1 MSDPR
6 REQPDYQEDEESDF
20 GAKLKVRLA
29 IAGGLVALALGAIPL
44 LDNLTGKKPQ
54 PADNNSGSISG
65 IASAPLIASTP
76 VASAPVA
83 SAPVASAPAGTAPTG
98 PDLSQTPG
106 MTATPPLSL
115 PQQAPEQAA
124 PHRNTAARP
133 AATPATPAA
142 APAATRNN
150 ASHAYR
156 PGAGAPQPYT
166 AGQPPYAAGQQPY
179 RPATQPAGN
188 GQRPLVPQN
197 PPPAAAMQ
205 PLPAARPAGS
215 SVGYHVQLGVFNS
228 MENAQ
233 KLIAELKSKG
243 IEVQSETRV
252 HLAPFRTRAEAE
264 QAMAKLRAMGYAPI
278 LNTPGN

>member
-6 REQPDYQEDEESDF
+6 REQPDYQEDDEESDF

-54 PADNNSGSISG
+54 PADNNSGNISG
-65 IASAPLIASTP
+65 IASAPLIASAP

-83 SAPVASAPAGTAPTG
+83 SAPVASAPAGTAPAG

-115 PQQAPEQAA
+115 PQQAPEPAA
-124 PHRNTAARP
+124 AHRNAAARS
-133 AATPATPAA
+133 AATPAPAN
-142 APAATRNN
+142 PATAQHN

-156 PGAGAPQPYT
+156 PGAGTPQPYT
-166 AGQPPYAAGQQPY
+166 AGQQPYTGSPQPY
-179 RPATQPAGN
+179 RPAGQAGGN
-188 GQRPLVPQN
+188 AQRPLVPQN